1 MAAPFAP
8 AGGGG
13 RPDVLRG
20 LSLKQKPL
28 FPCATHFLKAIFP
41 HNATRIGG
49 NGNLNFHLLMAC
61 RTVGSGS
68 HHSGTLPP
76 SRQQH
81 PLFFQSAVIFG
92 NRIFKEVIKIKWGHT
107 GSPQTST
114 SLYEGEGDWVT
125 VVLGRHRA
133 KMPSQVKDR
142 GLWRHQSGG
151 TVNLSLLASGIMR
164 KESSIAPRLRYF
176 FIAAIARWR
185 HGGREQGGCSHC
197 I

>member
-1 MAAPFAP
+1 MLKLRFREVGQRALRESGLAAAAAKTQRHLFMAAPFAP

-49 NGNLNFHLLMAC
+49 NGNLNFHLLML
-61 RTVGSGS
+61 GSGS

-81 PLFFQSAVIFG
+81 PLFLQSAVIFG

-114 SLYEGEGDWVT
+114 SL
-125 VVLGRHRA
+125 
-133 KMPSQVKDR
+133 
-142 GLWRHQSGG
+142 
-151 TVNLSLLASGIMR
+151 
-164 KESSIAPRLRYF
+164 
-176 FIAAIARWR
+176 
-185 HGGREQGGCSHC
+185 
-197 I
+197 